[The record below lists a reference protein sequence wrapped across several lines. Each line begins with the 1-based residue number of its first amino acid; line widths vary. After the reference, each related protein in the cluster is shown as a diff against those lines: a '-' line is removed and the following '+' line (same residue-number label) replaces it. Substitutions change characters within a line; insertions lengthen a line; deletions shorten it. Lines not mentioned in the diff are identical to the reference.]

1 MKTSWRFPAT
11 KLLLI
16 TAVSLFLTGCFGI
29 LTPSLKIRIE
39 PDPIKFQF
47 GDEKQDVTLKFT
59 TAGLGSL
66 TVDEQAGITGS
77 RQQSSVGNLVPIEQ
91 SSVIVPGITIAEAV
105 TIDLPAE
112 LTYLDEQLYNAEL
125 KGKTY
130 TLIITITGSMDPI
143 VSRLKLTL
151 NKRKSYLSR

>member
-66 TVDEQAGITGS
+66 TVDEAKLELQDPDSKVVWATS
-77 RQQSSVGNLVPIEQ
+77 VPIEQ

-112 LTYLDEQLYNAEL
+112 LTYLDKQLYNAEL

-143 VSRLKLTL
+143 VSEAKV
-151 NKRKSYLSR
+151 NFE